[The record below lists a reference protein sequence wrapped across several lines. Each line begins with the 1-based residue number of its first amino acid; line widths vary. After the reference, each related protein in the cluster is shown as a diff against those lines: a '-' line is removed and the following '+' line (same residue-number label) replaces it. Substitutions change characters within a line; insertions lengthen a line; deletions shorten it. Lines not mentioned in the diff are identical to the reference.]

1 MRYSILI
8 PVYNAAVF
16 LPQCLDSVL
25 CQGVS
30 DYEVILVNDGSTDA
44 SPAICAEYAQRDARF
59 RLINQPNRS
68 LLMARKAGIAA
79 AQGDYLL
86 FLDAD
91 DFWEPNLLET
101 IDPILRREQ
110 PDILIFDMQ
119 FYYDAD
125 HRQSL
130 PSSFPD
136 GTRFEGDGKRLLVA
150 HWVEK
155 ERLNEMWR
163 KVIRRGCI
171 HLDDPCYAPAYLN
184 FGEDMLQTAYVL
196 HHAASIYYCGE
207 VLYNYRVNPK
217 GITACVTLAQLKE
230 VHSALRAKLW
240 LLQTDYPAEA
250 AFFDAFY
257 FRYMRQLHRWS
268 AALFEREPLNIIR
281 QWGIF
286 LNKNPLFLQLWVRRR
301 TLSLSKYD
309 RLLLG
314 LLKMNTPAISKL
326 AVKGYLLA
334 KHSGRDSGVS

>member
-8 PVYNAAVF
+8 PVYNAAAF

-44 SPAICAEYAQRDARF
+44 SPAICAEYARRDARF
-59 RLINQPNRS
+59 HLIHQGNRG

-79 AQGDYLL
+79 AKGDYLL

-91 DFWEPNLLET
+91 DFWQPNLLET
-101 IDPILRREQ
+101 VDPILRREQ
-110 PDILIFDMQ
+110 PDMLIFDMQ
-119 FYYDAD
+119 FYYDAE
-125 HRQSL
+125 RQQ
-130 PSSFPD
+130 PFASSFPD

-163 KVIRRGCI
+163 KVIRRSCI

-196 HHAASIYYCGE
+196 HHVSSISYCGKI
-207 VLYNYRVNPK
+207 LYNYRVNPK
-217 GITACVTLAQLKE
+217 GITACVTLPQLKE
-230 VHSALRAKLW
+230 VHSALLAKLW
-240 LLQTDYPAEA
+240 LLQTDYPEEA
-250 AFFDAFY
+250 PFFDAFY

-268 AALFEREPLNIIR
+268 VAVFERESLNIIR
-281 QWGIF
+281 QWGTF
-286 LNKNPLFLQLWVRRR
+286 LNKNSLFLQLWARRR
-301 TLSLSKYD
+301 TLHLSKYD
-309 RLLLG
+309 RMLLA
-314 LLKMNTPAISKL
+314 LLKMNVPAVSRL

-334 KHSGRDSGVS
+334 KRNGRDSGVS